1 MFESRCQALR
11 TINCAAGV
19 DPSGR
24 GAGSPNAG
32 AGSRR
37 TASNSSLPAD
47 AVSGSNELVVI
58 VVISY
63 PSSTFANFDG
73 SMAPGA
79 LGAREPA
86 DPGTTIKA
94 SDAMSA
100 ARATTLG
107 SRTTGRTLPEIHLQG
122 RVKRPRRALQ
132 GRFRD
137 GRHQLSVPRRGGDA
151 NAQPRSAGRPAVRA
165 GAARARCRG
174 PQQSRCG

>member
-37 TASNSSLPAD
+37 MASSSSLPAD
-47 AVSGSNELVVI
+47 AVSGSNGLVVI
-58 VVISY
+58 VVIAY
-63 PSSTFANFDG
+63 PSSTLSNFDG

-79 LGAREPA
+79 LGTREPTG
-86 DPGTTIKA
+86 PGTTIKA

-107 SRTTGRTLPEIHLQG
+107 SRTTGPTLPEIRLQG
-122 RVKRPRRALQ
+122 RDKRLQLALQ

-151 NAQPRSAGRPAVRA
+151 DP
-165 GAARARCRG
+165 
-174 PQQSRCG
+174 